1 MVPPMSFEYASVSA
15 SAYDVNS
22 LVGKLNEK
30 AADGWDVVSIVPTG
44 GDVTAFL
51 KREASAASDGEG
63 ALADTSETAGTAD
76 VGDAAAAAPYGTGTA
91 AAVSEPS
98 GWAAEPTTASDDGG
112 PLPSSTETSWS
123 AGSATV
129 EEEPPAPTEP
139 EPVSETPS
147 SYAGAGSSEPS
158 YSGAAASEPASTTA
172 AAPAA
177 ATTSVPTTPAG
188 WYPDPSGRY
197 EMRYWDGDKWTE
209 HVSRQGQTFTDP
221 PVA

>member
-1 MVPPMSFEYASVSA
+1 MVRRMFEYASVSA

-30 AADGWDVVSIVPTG
+30 ASDGWEVVSIVPTG

-51 KREASAASDGEG
+51 KRSSASGNGES
-63 ALADTSETAGTAD
+63 AEMLDEDDTGGEPRHAGD
-76 VGDAAAAAPYGTGTA
+76 VAAAAAAGDVQPVTPISEPAGWGSEPGTTATEEPA
-91 AAVSEPS
+91 AAESEWSPAATGAAAGAAGS
-98 GWAAEPTTASDDGG
+98 EWAPTT
-112 PLPSSTETSWS
+112 TT
-123 AGSATV
+123 AT
-129 EEEPPAPTEP
+129 EEPARSAPEP
-139 EPVSETPS
+139 EP
-147 SYAGAGSSEPS
+147 A
-158 YSGAAASEPASTTA
+158 PAV

-177 ATTSVPTTPAG
+177 AAQASAPTTPAG

>member
-1 MVPPMSFEYASVSA
+1 MFEYASVSA

-30 AADGWDVVSIVPTG
+30 ASDGWDVVSIVPTG

-51 KREASAASDGEG
+51 KRAAASGNGES
-63 ALADTSETAGTAD
+63 AETVEEVTEVVA
-76 VGDAAAAAPYGTGTA
+76 VGDVAAGDIQPVTPI
-91 AAVSEPS
+91 SEPS
-98 GWAAEPTTASDDGG
+98 GWAAEPGTAATEEGAGESEWSPAATAAAAGAAGAAGSEWAPTATTA
-112 PLPSSTETSWS
+112 T
-123 AGSATV
+123 
-129 EEEPPAPTEP
+129 EEPAAATPEP
-139 EPVSETPS
+139 EPTV
-147 SYAGAGSSEPS
+147 
-158 YSGAAASEPASTTA
+158 AAAA

-177 ATTSVPTTPAG
+177 AAVQSSAPTTPAG

>member
-1 MVPPMSFEYASVSA
+1 MVRPMFEYASVSA

-30 AADGWDVVSIVPTG
+30 ASDGWEVVSIVPTG

-51 KREASAASDGEG
+51 KRSAASGNGES
-63 ALADTSETAGTAD
+63 AEAVEDAEDTGGEPRHAGDVAAGDVQPVAPISEPAGWASEPGTTATEEPAAAESDWSPAATG
-76 VGDAAAAAPYGTGTA
+76 AAAAAGTEA
-91 AAVSEPS
+91 ASE
-98 GWAAEPTTASDDGG
+98 WAPTSTTA
-112 PLPSSTETSWS
+112 T
-123 AGSATV
+123 
-129 EEEPPAPTEP
+129 EEPAASTPEP
-139 EPVSETPS
+139 EPV
-147 SYAGAGSSEPS
+147 
-158 YSGAAASEPASTTA
+158 A
-172 AAPAA
+172 AAPVAA
-177 ATTSVPTTPAG
+177 AAAAQASAPTTPAG

>member
-1 MVPPMSFEYASVSA
+1 MSFEYASVSA

-51 KREASAASDGEG
+51 KREASAASDGG
-63 ALADTSETAGTAD
+63 SALADTSEAAGTSD
-76 VGDAAAAAPYGTGTA
+76 SGESAAAAAYGAGTA
-91 AAVSEPS
+91 AAVSEPA
-98 GWAAEPTTASDDGG
+98 GWAAEPTTTSADDGG
-112 PLPSSTETSWS
+112 ALPSSTETSWS
-123 AGSATV
+123 AGSAAV
-129 EEEPPAPTEP
+129 EEEATATTEP
-139 EPVSETPS
+139 EPVSEAPS
-147 SYAGAGSSEPS
+147 TYAGTGSSEPS
-158 YSGAAASEPASTTA
+158 YSGAAGSEPASTTAA

>member
-1 MVPPMSFEYASVSA
+1 MFEYASVSA

-30 AADGWDVVSIVPTG
+30 ASDGWEVVSIVPTG

-51 KREASAASDGEG
+51 RRSTPSGNGESAAMVDDAEDTGGEPRHVADIPAGDVQPVTPISEPAGWASEPDTTATEEPAADSDWSPAAAGAAAGAASEWAPTATTATEEPAASAPQPEP
-63 ALADTSETAGTAD
+63 
-76 VGDAAAAAPYGTGTA
+76 AAAAA
-91 AAVSEPS
+91 V
-98 GWAAEPTTASDDGG
+98 
-112 PLPSSTETSWS
+112 
-123 AGSATV
+123 
-129 EEEPPAPTEP
+129 
-139 EPVSETPS
+139 
-147 SYAGAGSSEPS
+147 
-158 YSGAAASEPASTTA
+158 A

-177 ATTSVPTTPAG
+177 QSSAPTTPAG